1 MVSLMSAFSLL
12 FNQDCLAYSRYLSIT
27 APSEAPPNLSG
38 HAVNSTT
45 IELMWDT
52 VAPENRNGIIR
63 HYLVSVLEV
72 ETSEMSTYTTVSTQL
87 NISSLHPYY
96 TYTCGVAA
104 VTITVGPFSQSVS
117 VITPQEGCGDYLK
130 VVVQICT
137 KINVYM
143 APA

>member
-1 MVSLMSAFSLL
+1 
-12 FNQDCLAYSRYLSIT
+12 
-27 APSEAPPNLSG
+27 
-38 HAVNSTT
+38 
-45 IELMWDT
+45 MWDT

-96 TYTCGVAA
+96 TYICGVAA
-104 VTITVGPFSQSVS
+104 VTITVGPSSQSVS
-117 VITPQEGCGDYLK
+117 IITPPEGCGDYLK
-130 VVVQICT
+130 VVVQRCT